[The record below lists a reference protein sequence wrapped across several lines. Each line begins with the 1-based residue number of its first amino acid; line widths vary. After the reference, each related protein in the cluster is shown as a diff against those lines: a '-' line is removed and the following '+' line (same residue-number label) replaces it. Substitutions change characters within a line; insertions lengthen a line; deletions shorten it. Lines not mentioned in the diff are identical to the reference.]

1 MHTLAEINAALTSA
15 GIDPADLTAIIAD
28 IKAAVRASD
37 AGVIAELTAKL
48 ETLPAL
54 TAERDATIAA
64 ITAERDKLA
73 ATIADFV
80 AADDAGKARMLAD
93 AAKTAAE
100 KSRDAAQAKLDAA
113 QADVDAAQAELTAA
127 VEKVEARK

>member
-64 ITAERDKLA
+64 ITAERDAHAK
-73 ATIADFV
+73 TIADFV
-80 AADDAGKARMLAD
+80 AADDAGKAKMLAD

-100 KSRDAAQAKLDAA
+100 KSRDAAQAEF
-113 QADVDAAQAELTAA
+113 DAAQAEADALKAKLDA
-127 VEKVEARK
+127 LA

>member
-1 MHTLAEINAALTSA
+1 MHTLAEINAALVSA

-54 TAERDATIAA
+54 IAERDAHA
-64 ITAERDKLA
+64 K
-73 ATIADFV
+73 TIADFV
-80 AADDAGKARMLAD
+80 AADDAGKAKMLAD

-100 KSRDAAQAKLDAA
+100 KERDEAQAKLDAA
-113 QADVDAAQAELTAA
+113 QADVEAAQAGLTAA

>member
-1 MHTLAEINAALTSA
+1 MKTLAEINAALASA

-37 AGVIAELTAKL
+37 AGVIADLTAKL
-48 ETLPAL
+48 ETLP
-54 TAERDATIAA
+54 A

-100 KSRDAAQAKLDAA
+100 KERDAAQAKLDAA
-113 QADVDAAQAELTAA
+113 QAEVDAAQAELTAA